1 MCVLV
6 GEDSRAEGRMRAQ
19 QSEAGRR
26 GRVEEVEVEEY
37 GMMAE
42 CNPFWIVVTLL
53 MLATLVASLYTN

>member
-1 MCVLV
+1 MLV

-26 GRVEEVEVEEY
+26 GRVEEVEEY

>member
-1 MCVLV
+1 MRTV
-6 GEDSRAEGRMRAQ
+6 RAEGRMRAQ

-26 GRVEEVEVEEY
+26 GRGEVEVEED

>member
-1 MCVLV
+1 MCLIV

-26 GRVEEVEVEEY
+26 GRVEEVEEY

>member
-1 MCVLV
+1 MLV

-26 GRVEEVEVEEY
+26 GRVEVEEEY

>member
-1 MCVLV
+1 MRTV
-6 GEDSRAEGRMRAQ
+6 RAEGRMRAK

-26 GRVEEVEVEEY
+26 GVEEVEEY

>member
-26 GRVEEVEVEEY
+26 GRGEVEVEEY